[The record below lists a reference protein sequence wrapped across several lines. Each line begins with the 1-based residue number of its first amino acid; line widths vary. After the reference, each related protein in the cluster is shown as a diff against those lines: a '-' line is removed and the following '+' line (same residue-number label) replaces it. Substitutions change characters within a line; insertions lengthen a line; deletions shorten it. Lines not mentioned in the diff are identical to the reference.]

1 MQYPH
6 AANQCKVLCVSK
18 EANMAP
24 FTVNCE
30 DQRVQYKYA
39 SQTER
44 PQKEGNGRD
53 KESHGE

>member
-1 MQYPH
+1 
-6 AANQCKVLCVSK
+6 
-18 EANMAP
+18 MAP